1 MKKYNLNE
9 GESFLGLI
17 SKQDRVSALE
27 QSTLKKF
34 KKGEQ
39 IVRELDTDTNLY
51 LINSGKV
58 RVTLFSNRGKEV
70 SFVDIEK
77 GGNFGEFSAIDG
89 KPRSAN
95 VIALSDAEITIL
107 PPEVF
112 LWILENYPVVCIE
125 ILKQI
130 TGIVRRLCN
139 RIFEYSTLDVRNR
152 IALELLR
159 RSEGEIDGDGVRRI
173 ENPPTQLE
181 LASRLSCSREVVSRE
196 FKSFE
201 ALGVISRSTKI
212 LVIEDY
218 NRLQAIAEGTET

>member
-112 LWILENYPVVCIE
+112 LWILKNYPVVCIE